1 MKIAIGNDHGGYE
14 LKSAIVKHLQEKGIE
29 VTDVGTDSATP
40 GDYPDYAS
48 QVCQQVVKTEADYG
62 ILVCG
67 TGIGMSIAANKVDG
81 IRAALVGDV
90 FSAQATREHN
100 NTNVLC
106 LGQRVLGEGLAL
118 LIVDTWLSTEYS
130 NDERHARRIEKV
142 QQLEKNKL
150 I

>member
-1 MKIAIGNDHGGYE
+1 MNIAIGNDPGGYE
-14 LKSAIVKHLQEKGIE
+14 LKCAIVKHLQDKGIE
-29 VTDVGTDSATP
+29 VTDLGAAHATP
-40 GDYPDYAS
+40 GDYPDYAA
-48 QVCQQVVKTEADYG
+48 QVCQQVVNTEADYG
-62 ILVCG
+62 ILICG
-67 TGIGMSIAANKVDG
+67 TGIGMSIAANKIDG

-130 NDERHARRIEKV
+130 NEERHARRIEKV
-142 QQLEKNKL
+142 QQLEHK
-150 I
+150 